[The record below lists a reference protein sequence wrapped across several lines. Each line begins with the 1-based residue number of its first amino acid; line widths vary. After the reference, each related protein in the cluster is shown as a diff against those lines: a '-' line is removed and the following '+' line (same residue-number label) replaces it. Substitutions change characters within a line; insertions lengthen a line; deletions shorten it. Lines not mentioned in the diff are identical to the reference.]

1 MADVTKNASIS
12 IKADADA
19 GNIDVF
25 RGKLEGVAD
34 AGRKAGEGAS
44 QGLGKVAPAADSAEK
59 GLTRYRNALINV
71 IAEARSA
78 GDPVEKQFIKA
89 AYLNKDISALQ
100 SLAAEAKLA
109 RESQLQLASAQKAA
123 EDQARRQAKEYENL
137 AKQIET
143 ARIKA
148 EQGMSAYSADFYRGV
163 AASRNMQLQP
173 QEQANLAAIEHAQ
186 QINAQ
191 NLAAIRQANAMAQ
204 RIAVEERGISAGLQR
219 AIDGFATA
227 NMTASERF
235 RYQIQQMGLDIQ
247 KFLPQLRQLEAA
259 EQQAARAAAGMNA
272 LNNQMT
278 AGGLTAKQ
286 YSAAL
291 RGLPAQFTDI
301 FVSLSTGQ
309 RPFMVL
315 LQQGGQIKDMFGG
328 IGPAL
333 KATTAE
339 LLKFVNPATVLM
351 TVLSTLGYAM
361 YSAEAEINKFEN
373 ILIRTG
379 GAAGTSAEALVGLR
393 NNVAAVTGYAN
404 EASAAVEKLAG
415 SGKMSFKEVESAAQ
429 AMADYMVVTGQKADE
444 VASKFERAFEDPI
457 EGAKLLNDR
466 FNFLT
471 EAVANQI
478 VALQKHGR
486 TTEAAALLMREAGN
500 ASAEARQQMVAN
512 AGPIEAAWH
521 GIKEAI
527 LGAWQALVQFYAKS
541 REVKINE
548 AYDERIAQL
557 GAIGQLSAKTL
568 EDEEN
573 ARAAAL
579 AKAKEQ
585 TKADEKRVETT
596 RKVNK
601 ILSAGAKAMRA
612 SGRSGRS
619 RRSGGA
625 GRTAP
630 EVSEY
635 QNLTKTVQQRME
647 ALKQE
652 IKYGE
657 KLTEAEK
664 LRIQIENNS
673 LDGRKKL
680 TEAHKKELLIQVDKL
695 RALEKERDAK
705 KFMSDYDKALAKDK
719 QKLIRTYEDEIAVI
733 GMGAKEAELYK
744 KQQDV
749 LRTAEDKYQEA
760 LKKHVSEGTAQKI
773 LSDARERVEL
783 MEKQKELLSAQYNDP
798 WLALRESVRNY
809 KEEAMDTGK
818 QIRDAYKNTFSA
830 MEDAFVKFTT
840 TGKMS
845 FKDLVN
851 SILQDIARMMAKKA
865 VSNLLEGIL
874 QIGGS
879 VFSDF
884 FGNSGVTQT
893 MQNNVKA
900 MNNSGI
906 YQVQLSGRASGGP
919 VSGGSPYV
927 VGEKGPELFVPKQ
940 SGTIIKNEDLKGQ
953 NGLGMGGFNIHIDH
967 RNEGTQQQVTDS
979 GADFDG
985 KNLIIKIVTQDIAND
1000 GMISRTMSKTF
1011 GMRRAAGAM

>member
-333 KATTAE
+333 KATATEA
-339 LLKFVNPATVLM
+339 LKLVNPLTIAATAIATMGIAVYQGMDESERL
-351 TVLSTLGYAM
+351 AQ
-361 YSAEAEINKFEN
+361 A
-373 ILIRTG
+373 LIRTG
-379 GAAGTSAEALVGLR
+379 NAAGMTRDDLEGLIQRTGEMSGSFANAREAVEALASSGR
-393 NNVAAVTGYAN
+393 ISFDMISEAAESMQNATIVTGKNVKELVADLESIERDPVSAIKQLN
-404 EASAAVEKLAG
+404 E
-415 SGKMSFKEVESAAQ
+415 Q
-429 AMADYMVVTGQKADE
+429 Y
-444 VASKFERAFEDPI
+444 
-457 EGAKLLNDR
+457 
-466 FNFLT
+466 NFLT
-471 EAVANQI
+471 DATYNQI
-478 VALQKHGR
+478 KALVKQGR
-486 TTEAAALLMREAGN
+486 QHEAARVA
-500 ASAEARQQMVAN
+500 ARAFFDMVDVRAPQVVEQTGYIVRGWTAVKN
-512 AGPIEAAWH
+512 
-521 GIKEAI
+521 AI
-527 LGAWQALVQFYAKS
+527 LNAWDALKGFGRANTVAQEIAEQRSRLASYANRTDEGAA
-541 REVKINE
+541 EDI
-548 AYDERIAQL
+548 RIAKQNLAILEKQL
-557 GAIGQLSAKTL
+557 DTNKRNAKV
-568 EDEEN
+568 EGE
-573 ARAAAL
+573 RAAATKSRIRDID
-579 AKAKEQ
+579 KAY
-585 TKADEKRVETT
+585 AASSRKR
-596 RKVNK
+596 K
-601 ILSAGAKAMRA
+601 
-612 SGRSGRS
+612 GRR
-619 RRSGGA
+619 GA

-733 GMGAKEAELYK
+733 GMGAKEADLYK

-749 LRTAEDKYQEA
+749 LRSAEDKYQEA

-840 TGKMS
+840 TGKLS

-874 QIGGS
+874 NIGGS
-879 VFSDF
+879 VFSSW
-884 FGNSGVTQT
+884 FGGSGATAS
-893 MQNNVKA
+893 MENNVRA
-900 MNNSGI
+900 MNRSGI
-906 YQVQLSGRASGGP
+906 YEVQLSGRASGGP